1 MATLAAPPAPG
12 TAVRSGLDLFV
23 AEPAPDL
30 RRLDLHVPSVHCAGC
45 IRKVEA
51 AVRALPGVSLGRVNF
66 TTRRLTVEWDPARL
80 AADRVVAAVE
90 AAGFEARPFAPADA
104 AAQGADPATKRL
116 IRSLGVS
123 GFATMNIML
132 LSVSVW
138 SGADGATRDLFH
150 LVSAMIAIPAIA
162 YAGQPFFAS
171 AWGALRRRRTNMDV
185 PISIGILLAAALSL
199 HETFTSGPHA
209 YFDAAVMLIFFLLIG
224 RTLDALMRDRA
235 RSGVAA
241 LLKQSARGAL
251 VRAADG
257 STEMR
262 AIEAIAPGMTVLV
275 AAGERV
281 AVDGVVLEG
290 ASTLDRS
297 LVTGE
302 SLPDTAGPGDEVL
315 AGTLNL
321 DAPIAIRATRVG
333 EASFLAQVIRLMEA
347 AEGGRQRH
355 VRIADRAARLYAP
368 AVHLLALLSAIG
380 WLLAG
385 ATLHHAV
392 VIAVAVLIIT
402 CPCALGLAVP
412 AVQVR
417 AAAVLMRRGI
427 LVKDGSALERLA
439 RCDTVVFDK
448 TGTLTVGE
456 PRLVAAGGLAP
467 GLLARAAGLA
477 LHSRHPLSRAL
488 VAAARAEGLQP
499 AEATE
504 VMETPGLGLDGWI
517 DGRRVR
523 LGRPDWLGAADT
535 ADAGRLQL
543 AFRDGADA
551 PVTLAFDDPL
561 RPDARRAID
570 RLRAAGLD
578 VRILSGD
585 RPAAVGAVADQLGIA
600 RWAAR
605 QSPAGKLA
613 AIEALA
619 AEGRRVLV
627 VGDGLNDAPMLAAG
641 HASMA
646 PASASDAGQTA
657 ADLLF
662 VQASLMAIPQALET
676 ARRADAHVRQN
687 FAAAVGYN
695 LLAVPIAIAGLVT
708 PLIAALAMSLSS
720 VIVVGNALRLK
731 VPR

>member
-1 MATLAAPPAPG
+1 MATLAVPPPTAAP
-12 TAVRSGLDLFV
+12 SGLELFV
-23 AEPAPDL
+23 AEPAPGR
-30 RRLDLHVPSVHCAGC
+30 RRLDLHVPGVRCAGC
-45 IRKVEA
+45 IRSVEG
-51 AVRALPGVSLGRVNF
+51 AVRALPGVTLGRVNF
-66 TTRRLTVEWDPARL
+66 TTRRLTVEWDPACLDAERI
-80 AADRVVAAVE
+80 VE
-90 AAGFEARPFAPADA
+90 AVTRAGFEARPFAPADA
-104 AAQGADPATKRL
+104 AAQATDAGTRRL
-116 IRSLGVS
+116 IRALGVS
-123 GFATMNIML
+123 GFAAMNIML

-150 LVSAMIAIPAIA
+150 LISAMIAIPAIA

-171 AWGALRRRRTNMDV
+171 ARGALRRGRTNMDV

-199 HETFTSGPHA
+199 HETVTSGPHA

-251 VRAADG
+251 VRSPDG
-257 STEMR
+257 TTEMR
-262 AIEAIAPGMTVLV
+262 PIEAIAPGMTVLV

-281 AVDGVVLEG
+281 AVDGLVLDG
-290 ASTLDRS
+290 RSTLDRS

-302 SLPDTAGPGDEVL
+302 SLPEAAAPGDEVL

-321 DAPIAIRATRVG
+321 DAPLVIRATRVG

-347 AEGGRQRH
+347 AEGGRQRY

-380 WLLAG
+380 WLVAG
-385 ATLHHAV
+385 ATLHQAV
-392 VIAVAVLIIT
+392 LIAVAVLIIT

-417 AAAVLMRRGI
+417 AASVLMRRGV

-439 RCDTVVFDK
+439 ACDTLVLDK
-448 TGTLTVGE
+448 TGTLTLGE
-456 PRLVAAGGLAP
+456 PGLVAADALARD
-467 GLLARAAGLA
+467 LLARAAGLA
-477 LHSRHPLSRAL
+477 LHSRHPLSRAV
-488 VAAARAEGLQP
+488 VAAARAAGVAP
-499 AEATE
+499 AEVTDVTE
-504 VMETPGLGLDGWI
+504 TAGLGLVGQAG
-517 DGRRVR
+517 GRRLR

-535 ADAGRLQL
+535 ADATRLQL
-543 AFRDGADA
+543 AFDDGTGAA
-551 PVTLAFDDPL
+551 VTLSFDDPL
-561 RPDARRAID
+561 RPDAGAAVE
-570 RLRAAGLD
+570 RLRRAGLD

-585 RPAAVGAVADQLGIA
+585 RPAAVEAAARALGIE
-600 RWAAR
+600 RWAAG
-605 QSPAGKLA
+605 QSPADKVG
-613 AIEALA
+613 AIAALA
-619 AEGRRVLV
+619 AAGRRVLV

-662 VQASLMAIPQALET
+662 LNASLMAVPQALET
-676 ARRADAHVRQN
+676 ARRADVQVKQN
-687 FAAAVGYN
+687 FVAAIGYN
-695 LLAVPIAIAGLVT
+695 VLAVPIAIAGYVT

-720 VIVVGNALRLK
+720 VIVVANALRLK
-731 VPR
+731 VPE